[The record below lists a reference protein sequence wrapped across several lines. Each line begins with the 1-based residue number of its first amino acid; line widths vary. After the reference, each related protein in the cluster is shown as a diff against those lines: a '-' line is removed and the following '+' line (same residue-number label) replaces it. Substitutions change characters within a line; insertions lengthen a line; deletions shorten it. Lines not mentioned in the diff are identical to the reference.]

1 MNDGSELY
9 PTQNSLL
16 GAKRMIA
23 IGIGRK
29 LHPVSPSLMI
39 GIIIMSARIE
49 SYLQSAWE
57 TIL

>member
-1 MNDGSELY
+1 MNNGSKLH
-9 PTQNSLL
+9 PTQTSLL